1 MQQAGLAACV
11 QHEDGELATLDASL
25 AESPWRPGLRHLC
38 LALGEGDEHMAKAT
52 VHVGEADEVVKEALG
67 ERGAREAANTDGA
80 DEVPRRVCYGGAL
93 TSLRGGWR
101 KLIAEGYGTTSDVP
115 GGESR
120 WSDGDLRWL
129 DDKGKKVRR
138 DGKHHCLCCLYEAP
152 EVKYTTC
159 FKTFTQQSLEQLL
172 EPFRAVKS

>member
-1 MQQAGLAACV
+1 M
-11 QHEDGELATLDASL
+11 QHEDGELATRDVDASL
-25 AESPWRPGLRHLC
+25 AESPWRPGLRRLC

-52 VHVGEADEVVKEALG
+52 VHVGEAEEVVKEALG
-67 ERGAREAANTDGA
+67 EWGAREAANTDGA

-120 WSDGDLRWL
+120 WSDGDLRTIKGRRYDGMDGWL
-129 DDKGKKVRR
+129 LPTRIKIQHRIELFIR
-138 DGKHHCLCCLYEAP
+138 S
-152 EVKYTTC
+152 T
-159 FKTFTQQSLEQLL
+159 
-172 EPFRAVKS
+172 